1 MELKYSIATTFL
13 LCLLLVTPYI
23 ISRVGSDAA
32 DSEVYGIDY
41 RGPETHSSVVPPPAG
56 RSRDRPWIHQ
66 DSVKTSHKPQGSR
79 GDDRR
84 EQANEIHG

>member
-1 MELKYSIATTFL
+1 MELKYSVATTFL
-13 LCLLLVTPYI
+13 LCLLLVTPYN
-23 ISRVGSDAA
+23 ISR
-32 DSEVYGIDY
+32 
-41 RGPETHSSVVPPPAG
+41 ETHSSVVPPPAG

-79 GDDRR
+79 GDDRG